1 MSVDRLTY
9 CLERVSSYRDFE
21 RLCNALLA
29 GTDYPGIDPL
39 GGTGDGGRDAIIR
52 SDLTGQKIVFAYT
65 VRGDWKVKLRHDCSR
80 VRELQHNPD
89 VFVFVCTEAMNASE
103 KDAAFNMVAQEFGW
117 KLDLFDL
124 ERLRALLV
132 GPQRHLIAQ
141 HTTIFAPP
149 FFPQSGGESLSESRD
164 TLVIDHIDADH
175 ALATWLSRRLTL
187 AGFRTWCRG
196 TAPLAGENPDDSVRQ
211 LIELR
216 TKQYLPIASSA
227 SVADELFLE
236 RCSLAASKDS
246 LVLPCQA
253 SSGAHTRLPSRLRGV
268 LPADFSTSWND
279 GLQQVLQRMAGLGIQ
294 SDFGSEQ
301 GKRIALGDYM
311 PTSVTLAK
319 PEPVFA
325 NVFTMQLPE
334 TMLIYDLYAAMS
346 SSEREALRMK
356 WAFVEANPYRL
367 LAFTPPPPN
376 SIPATKPDRTPE
388 FVWTETPERDGKKTE
403 DVAKELARRSLW
415 VVCREKG
422 LEYCDDRDLY
432 YFPKRDGLEW
442 NQKIRHVDGRK
453 TRVALTGVRTLGWGE
468 RASPFNY
475 HLAPLFQPQHDA
487 DGTWGVVVRVYVRP
501 TDLDGKVYELK
512 AIGRRRKSVTKSW
525 WNKDWLARLLGVVQ
539 ALETSEGEV
548 RYGEGKRAVVM
559 SSEPLR
565 WECPVSLDVQALS
578 GMVDLGEE
586 LAEFKAREGEEDD
599 SDESS
604 GPQTEK
610 QSA

>member
-1 MSVDRLTY
+1 MSADRLTY
-9 CLERVSSYRDFE
+9 CLERISSYRDFE
-21 RLCNALLA
+21 RLCTALLA
-29 GTDYPGIDPL
+29 GSDYPGIDPL
-39 GGTGDGGRDAIIR
+39 GGTGDGGRDAIVR
-52 SDLTGQKIVFAYT
+52 SDGNGQKIVFAYT
-65 VRGDWKVKLRHDCSR
+65 VRGDWRVKLKHDCLR
-80 VRELQHNPD
+80 VRELKHNPD
-89 VFVFVCTEAMNASE
+89 VFVFVCTEALNASE
-103 KDAAFNMVAQEFGW
+103 KDGAYRMVAQEFGW

-124 ERLRALLV
+124 ERLRALLA
-132 GPQRHLIAQ
+132 GSQRHLVAQ
-141 HTTIFAPP
+141 HSSIFAPP

-236 RCSLAASKDS
+236 RCSLAASKES
-246 LVLPCQA
+246 LVLPSQA
-253 SSGAHTRLPSRLRGV
+253 SSGAHARLPSRLRGM
-268 LPADFSTSWND
+268 LPADFSSSWND
-279 GLQQVLQRMAGLGIQ
+279 GLQQVLQRMAGIGIQ
-294 SDFGSEQ
+294 PEFGSEQ

-311 PTSVTLAK
+311 PTNVTIAK

-325 NVFTMQLPE
+325 NVFTLQLPQ

-346 SSEREALRMK
+346 SAEREALRKK

-376 SIPATKPDRTPE
+376 SIPATKPERTPE
-388 FVWTETPERDGKKTE
+388 FLWAETPERDGKRSE
-403 DVAKELARRSLW
+403 DVAKELVRRSLW
-415 VVCREKG
+415 VVCGEKG
-422 LEYCDDRDLY
+422 LEYCADRDLY
-432 YFPKRDGLEW
+432 YFPKRDNNEW
-442 NQKIRHVDGRK
+442 NQKIRHVDGRN
-453 TRVALTGVRTLGWGE
+453 TRVALTGARTLGWGD
-468 RASPFNY
+468 RASPFTY
-475 HLAPLFQPQHDA
+475 QLAPLFQPQHDA
-487 DGTWGVVVRVYVRP
+487 DGTWSVVVRVYVRP
-501 TDLDGKVYELK
+501 TDLDGKLYELK

-539 ALETSEGEV
+539 ALETSVGEV

-586 LAEFKAREGEEDD
+586 LAEFKAREGDEDD

-604 GPQTEK
+604 DPQTEK

>member
-29 GTDYPGIDPL
+29 GADYPGIDPL

-52 SDLTGQKIVFAYT
+52 SDGAGQKIVFAYT
-65 VRGDWKVKLRHDCSR
+65 VRGDWKVKLKHDCSR

-89 VFVFVCTEAMNASE
+89 VFVFVCTEALNAAE
-103 KDAAFNMVAQEFGW
+103 KDGAHSLVTQEFGW

-132 GPQRHLIAQ
+132 GPQRHLVAQ
-141 HTTIFAPP
+141 HSSIFAPP

-196 TAPLAGENPDDSVRQ
+196 TAPLAGENPDDSVRK

-227 SVADELFLE
+227 TIADELFLE
-236 RCSLAASKDS
+236 RCNLAASKDS
-246 LVLPCQA
+246 FVLPCQA
-253 SSGAHTRLPSRLRGV
+253 SSGAQARLPSRLRAV
-268 LPADFSTSWND
+268 SPADFSNSWND
-279 GLQQVLQRMAGLGIQ
+279 GLQQVMQRLAGLGIQ
-294 SDFGSEQ
+294 PEFGSEQ

-311 PTSVTLAK
+311 PMKVTIAK

-325 NVFTMQLPE
+325 NVFTLQLPQ

-346 SSEREALRMK
+346 SAEREALRKK
-356 WAFVEANPYRL
+356 WAFVEVNAYRL

-388 FVWTETPERDGKKTE
+388 FLWTETPERDGKKTE

-415 VVCREKG
+415 VVCGEKG
-422 LEYCDDRDLY
+422 LEYCSDRDLY
-432 YFPKRDGLEW
+432 YFPKRDDHEW
-442 NQKIRHVDGRK
+442 NQKIRHVDGRN
-453 TRVALTGVRTLGWGE
+453 TRVALTGARTLGWGD
-468 RASPFNY
+468 RASPFTY
-475 HLAPLFQPQHDA
+475 QLAPLFQPQHDA
-487 DGTWGVVVRVYVRP
+487 DGTWSIVVRVYVRP
-501 TDLDGKVYELK
+501 TDLTGKVYELK
-512 AIGRRRKSVTKSW
+512 AIGRRRKAVTKNW

-539 ALETSEGEV
+539 ALETSVGEV

-586 LAEFKAREGEEDD
+586 LAEFKAREDDD

>member
-9 CLERVSSYRDFE
+9 CLERISSYRDFE

-52 SDLTGQKIVFAYT
+52 SDGAGKKIVFAYT
-65 VRGDWKVKLRHDCSR
+65 VRGDWKVKLKHDCSR

-89 VFVFVCTEAMNASE
+89 VFVFVCTEPLNASD
-103 KDAAFNMVAQEFGW
+103 KDAAFNMVTQEFGW

-132 GPQRHLIAQ
+132 GPQRHLVAQ
-141 HTTIFAPP
+141 HTSIFAPP

-187 AGFRTWCRG
+187 AGYRTWCRG
-196 TAPLAGENPDDSVRQ
+196 TAPLAGENPDDSVRK

-216 TKQYLPIASSA
+216 AKQYLPIASSA
-227 SVADELFLE
+227 SIADEFFLE
-236 RCSLAASKDS
+236 RCSLAASKES

-253 SSGAHTRLPSRLRGV
+253 TAGAHARLTSRLRGV

-279 GLQQVLQRMAGLGIQ
+279 GLQQVMQRMAGLGIQ
-294 SDFGSEQ
+294 PEFGKEQ
-301 GKRIALGDYM
+301 GKSIALSDYM

-325 NVFTMQLPE
+325 NMFTLQLPE
-334 TMLIYDLYAAMS
+334 TMLIYDLYAAMTS
-346 SSEREALRMK
+346 AEREALRK
-356 WAFVEANPYRL
+356 RWAFVEANPYRL

-388 FVWTETPERDGKKTE
+388 FVWTETPERDGKRTE
-403 DVAKELARRSLW
+403 DVAKELVRRSLW
-415 VVCREKG
+415 VVCGEKG

-432 YFPKRDGLEW
+432 YFPKRDSLEW
-442 NQKIRHVDGRK
+442 NQKIRHVDGRN
-453 TRVALTGVRTLGWGE
+453 TRVALTGMRTLGWGD

-475 HLAPLFQPQHDA
+475 HLAPLFQPHHDL
-487 DGTWGVVVRVYVRP
+487 DGTWSVVVRIYVRP
-501 TDLDGKVYELK
+501 TDLDGKVYEPK

-586 LAEFKAREGEEDD
+586 LAEFKVRDGDEDE

-604 GPQTEK
+604 DPQTEK